1 MCLQETSDTESY
13 HRVRVIHRRPAALSP
28 TCPMPRRSRYSY
40 NCRLNS
46 TSCSSSSSSSRTG
59 YCSDSD
65 YDCDSDSE
73 AYVCRPRYSRTY
85 YVRPSCERYECRP
98 ACSRP
103 SYTTITRTRT
113 RTRETIYPARRE
125 VLECEPVRRVCE
137 LGRRYRILWCVEYG
151 LRTWG
156 ICLVLWYVTTWEF
169 EGLDSG
175 DWLWLYCFWLSAAF
189 FVFVATDCLYGQA
202 CIVFW
207 PAPKTTLVIRL

>member
-1 MCLQETSDTESY
+1 MPSSPRIQLSSSATASQLSSSIQTHKPNHPNPIHPIYPFQHKPAKPTPQPKMCLQETSDTESY

-40 NCRLNS
+40 NCRSNS

-125 VLECEPVRRVCE
+125 MLECEPVRRVCE
-137 LGRRYRILWCVEYG
+137 LGRRYRIL
-151 LRTWG
+151 
-156 ICLVLWYVTTWEF
+156 
-169 EGLDSG
+169 
-175 DWLWLYCFWLSAAF
+175 
-189 FVFVATDCLYGQA
+189 
-202 CIVFW
+202 
-207 PAPKTTLVIRL
+207 